1 MGVSSGRGIFG
12 KIAIAFELIGGNGA
26 MPVLVLHGDSFLVAE
41 ALAEVRRGLVPEE
54 LLESN
59 THKLNGNTV
68 TFEEL
73 RAVSSAMPFLAEHR
87 LVVVEGLLGSFEAR
101 GPRRRG
107 GGTARDRLARWEGL
121 AEYAGEVPETTFLV
135 FVDETL
141 RANNPLLR
149 GLGGNA
155 EVRRFAVPRG
165 EELAR
170 WVRNRA
176 KAKGASVSPGALRL
190 LNQYVGP
197 NLRLLDTE
205 LEKLSLL
212 AGEEQIDEGHVRQMV
227 AQVREASIFAAV
239 DAIVQGNPSL
249 ALRLLRKLRND
260 GAALPYIQA
269 MIARQLRLVT
279 VAKELV
285 ETGVPRG
292 EMGVRL
298 ELRADFAVR
307 KTLEQARRFSWSR
320 LRGLYDCL
328 LEMDL
333 AIKQGRQDEDL
344 ALELLVARA
353 AVMRVTSATSL
364 R

>member
-1 MGVSSGRGIFG
+1 MAVI
-12 KIAIAFELIGGNGA
+12 
-26 MPVLVLHGDSFLVAE
+26 VLHGDSFLVAE
-41 ALAEVRRGLVPEE
+41 SLAEIRRGLGPED

-59 THKLNGNTV
+59 THKLNGNSV
-68 TFEEL
+68 SLEEIQ
-73 RAVSSAMPFLAEHR
+73 AVSNAMPFLSDHR

-101 GPRRRG
+101 GPRGRG
-107 GGTARDRLARWEGL
+107 GGTSRNRLARWEGL
-121 AEYAGEVPETTFLV
+121 GEYAGEVPSTTCLIFA
-135 FVDETL
+135 DEML

-149 GLGGNA
+149 GLAGSA
-155 EVRRFAVPRG
+155 EVRRLPVPRG

-170 WVRNRA
+170 WIRNRA
-176 KAKGASVSPGALRL
+176 KAKGASISPAALRL
-190 LNQYVGP
+190 LNQFVGP
-197 NLRLLDTE
+197 NLRLLDSE
-205 LEKLSLL
+205 LEKLSLY
-212 AGEEQIDEGHVRQMV
+212 AGEKQIDEGHVRRMV

-249 ALRLLRKLRND
+249 ALRLLRKLRDD

-292 EMGVRL
+292 EMGARL

-307 KTLEQARRFSWSR
+307 KTLEQSRRFSWPR
-320 LRGLYDCL
+320 LKGLYACL

-353 AVMRVTSATSL
+353 AVL

>member
-1 MGVSSGRGIFG
+1 
-12 KIAIAFELIGGNGA
+12 
-26 MPVLVLHGDSFLVAE
+26 MPVIVLHGDSFLVAE
-41 ALAEVRRGLVPEE
+41 ALANIRRGLGPEDF
-54 LLESN
+54 LESN
-59 THKLNGNTV
+59 THKLNGNSV
-68 TFEEL
+68 TLEEV

-87 LVVVEGLLGSFEAR
+87 LVIVEGLLGSFEAR

-107 GGTARDRLARWEGL
+107 GGTSRNRLARWEGL
-121 AEYAGEVPETTFLV
+121 GEYAGEVPQTTHLIFA
-135 FVDETL
+135 DEAL

-149 GLGGNA
+149 RLTGNA
-155 EVRRFAVPRG
+155 EVRGLQVPRG

-170 WVRNRA
+170 WIRNRA
-176 KAKGASVSPGALRL
+176 KSKDASISPGALRL
-190 LNQYVGP
+190 LTQFVGP
-197 NLRLLDTE
+197 NLRLLDSE
-205 LEKLSLL
+205 LEKLSLY
-212 AGEEQIDEGHVRQMV
+212 AGEKQIGEEHVRSMV

-239 DAIVQGNPSL
+239 DAIVQGNPSV
-249 ALRLLRKLRND
+249 ALRLLQKLRND

-285 ETGVPRG
+285 ERRVPRG
-292 EMGVRL
+292 EMGARL

-307 KTLEQARRFSWSR
+307 KTLEQARRFSWPR
-320 LRGLYDCL
+320 LKGLYACL

-344 ALELLVARA
+344 ALEILVARA
-353 AVMRVTSATSL
+353 AVL

>member
-1 MGVSSGRGIFG
+1 
-12 KIAIAFELIGGNGA
+12 
-26 MPVLVLHGDSFLVAE
+26 MPVIVLHGDSFLVAE
-41 ALAEVRRGLVPEE
+41 ALANIRRGLGPEDF
-54 LLESN
+54 LESN
-59 THKLNGNTV
+59 THKLNGNSV
-68 TFEEL
+68 TLEEV

-107 GGTARDRLARWEGL
+107 GGTSRNRLARWEGL
-121 AEYAGEVPETTFLV
+121 GEYAGEVPPTTHLIFS
-135 FVDETL
+135 DEAL

-149 GLGGNA
+149 RLSGNA
-155 EVRRFAVPRG
+155 EVRSLQVPRG

-170 WVRNRA
+170 WIRNRA
-176 KAKGASVSPGALRL
+176 KSKDASISPGALRL
-190 LNQYVGP
+190 LTQFVGP
-197 NLRLLDTE
+197 NLRLLDSE
-205 LEKLSLL
+205 LEKLSLY
-212 AGEEQIDEGHVRQMV
+212 AGEEQIGEEHVRSMV

-239 DAIVQGNPSL
+239 DAIVQGNPSV
-249 ALRLLRKLRND
+249 ALRLLQKLRND

-285 ETGVPRG
+285 ERRVPRG
-292 EMGVRL
+292 EMGARL

-307 KTLEQARRFSWSR
+307 KTLDQARRFSWPR
-320 LRGLYDCL
+320 LKGLYACL

-353 AVMRVTSATSL
+353 AVL

>member
-1 MGVSSGRGIFG
+1 MT
-12 KIAIAFELIGGNGA
+12 
-26 MPVLVLHGDSFLVAE
+26 E
-41 ALAEVRRGLVPEE
+41 ALVEVRRTLGPEE
-54 LLESN
+54 LLETN

-68 TFEEL
+68 KFEEL
-73 RAVSSAMPFLAEHR
+73 QAVSSAMPFLAEHR
-87 LVVVEGLLGSFEAR
+87 LVIVEGLLGSFEAG

-107 GGTARDRLARWEGL
+107 GGTSRNRLAQWEGL
-121 AEYAGEVPETTFLV
+121 GEYAGELPSTTCLI
-135 FVDETL
+135 FVDDAL

-149 GLGGNA
+149 RLSANA
-155 EVRRFAVPRG
+155 EVRRLPVPRG

-170 WVRNRA
+170 WIRNRA
-176 KAKGASVSPGALRL
+176 KAKGASVSPGALQM

-205 LEKLSLL
+205 LEKLSLY
-212 AGEEQIDEGHVRQMV
+212 AGGEQIDEGHVRGMV
-227 AQVREASIFAAV
+227 AQVREASIFVAV
-239 DAIVQGNPSL
+239 DAIVQGKPSL
-249 ALRLLRKLRND
+249 ALRLLRQLRND

-285 ETGVPRG
+285 ETGVPRR
-292 EMGVRL
+292 EMGARL

-307 KTLEQARRFSWSR
+307 KTVEQARRFSWAK
-320 LRGLYDCL
+320 LKGLYACL

-353 AVMRVTSATSL
+353 AVL

>member
-1 MGVSSGRGIFG
+1 
-12 KIAIAFELIGGNGA
+12 
-26 MPVLVLHGDSFLVAE
+26 MPILVLHGDSFLVAE
-41 ALAEVRRGLVPEE
+41 ELAQIRQKLGPEH

-59 THKLNGNTV
+59 THKLTGNSV
-68 TFEEL
+68 TLEQL
-73 RAVSSAMPFLAEHR
+73 RAVSSAMPFLAEYR

-101 GPRRRG
+101 GSRRRG
-107 GGTARDRLARWEGL
+107 GGSARNRLARWEGL
-121 AEYAGEVPETTFLV
+121 ADYVAEVPSTTHLV
-135 FVDETL
+135 FVDELL

-149 GLGGNA
+149 ALAPNA
-155 EVRRFAVPRG
+155 EVKRIPVPRG

-170 WVRNRA
+170 WIRNRA
-176 KAKGASVSPGALRL
+176 KTKGASVSPGALRL
-190 LNQYVGP
+190 LNQYVGA

-205 LEKLSLL
+205 LEKLSLY
-212 AGEEQIDEGHVRQMV
+212 AGAEQVDEGHVRRMV

-260 GAALPYIQA
+260 GAALSYIQA

-292 EMGVRL
+292 EMGRRL

-307 KTLEQARRFSWSR
+307 KTLDQARRFSWPR
-320 LRGLYDCL
+320 LKALYACL

-353 AVMRVTSATSL
+353 AVL

>member
-1 MGVSSGRGIFG
+1 
-12 KIAIAFELIGGNGA
+12 
-26 MPVLVLHGDSFLVAE
+26 MPVIVLHGDSFLVAE
-41 ALAEVRRGLVPEE
+41 ALSNIRRRLGPED

-59 THKLNGNTV
+59 THRLSGNSV
-68 TFEEL
+68 SLEEL
-73 RAVSSAMPFLAEHR
+73 KAVSSAMPFLADHR

-107 GGTARDRLARWEGL
+107 AGTRRNQLARWEGL
-121 AEYAGEVPETTFLV
+121 GEYAGEVPSTTHLIFA
-135 FVDETL
+135 DDAL
-141 RANNPLLR
+141 RASNPLLGR
-149 GLGGNA
+149 LKANA
-155 EVRRFAVPRG
+155 EIRRLPVPWG

-170 WVRNRA
+170 WIRNRA
-176 KAKGASVSPGALRL
+176 KSKDASISPGALRL
-190 LNQYVGP
+190 LNQFVGT
-197 NLRLLDTE
+197 NLRLLDSE
-205 LEKLSLL
+205 LEKLSLY
-212 AGEEQIDEGHVRQMV
+212 AGEEQIDEGHVRRMV

-279 VAKELV
+279 LAKELV

-292 EMGVRL
+292 EMGGRL

-307 KTLEQARRFSWSR
+307 KTLEQARRFSWPR
-320 LRGLYDCL
+320 LKALYASL

-344 ALELLVARA
+344 ALELLVAQA
-353 AVMRVTSATSL
+353 AVL

>member
-1 MGVSSGRGIFG
+1 M
-12 KIAIAFELIGGNGA
+12 
-26 MPVLVLHGDSFLVAE
+26 
-41 ALAEVRRGLVPEE
+41 
-54 LLESN
+54 LESN
-59 THKLNGNTV
+59 THKLNGNSV
-68 TFEEL
+68 TL
-73 RAVSSAMPFLAEHR
+73 ADLQAVCNAMPFLAEYR

-107 GGTARDRLARWEGL
+107 GGPSRNRLAQWEGL
-121 AEYAGEVPETTFLV
+121 AGYTAEVPSTTELV

-141 RANNPLLR
+141 RSSNPLLR
-149 GLGGNA
+149 GLSANA
-155 EVRRFAVPRG
+155 EVRRFPVPRG

-170 WVRNRA
+170 WIRNRA
-176 KAKGASVSPGALRL
+176 KAKKASISPGALRL

-197 NLRLLDTE
+197 NLRLLDSE
-205 LEKLSLL
+205 LEKLSLY
-212 AGEEQIDEGHVRQMV
+212 AGEEQIDEGHVRGMV

-239 DAIVQGNPSL
+239 DAIVQGNPSV

-260 GAALPYIQA
+260 GAALPYVQA

-285 ETGVPRG
+285 ETGVPRA
-292 EMGVRL
+292 EMGARL

-307 KTLEQARRFSWSR
+307 KTLEQARRFSWPR
-320 LRGLYDCL
+320 LKGLYECL

-353 AVMRVTSATSL
+353 AVL

>member
-1 MGVSSGRGIFG
+1 
-12 KIAIAFELIGGNGA
+12 

-41 ALAEVRRGLVPEE
+41 ALAEVRRGLGPEE

-59 THKLNGNTV
+59 THLLSGNSV
-68 TFEEL
+68 RLEEL
-73 RAVSSAMPFLAEHR
+73 RAVSSAMPFLADHR

-101 GPRRRG
+101 GGSRRRG
-107 GGTARDRLARWEGL
+107 GGSSRNRLAQWEGL
-121 AEYAGEVPETTFLV
+121 GEYAGEVPSTTHLV
-135 FVDETL
+135 FVDEML

-149 GLGGNA
+149 GLGGNT
-155 EVRRFAVPRG
+155 EVRRLPVPRG

-170 WVRNRA
+170 WIRNRA
-176 KAKGASVSPGALRL
+176 KAKGASISPGALRM

-205 LEKLSLL
+205 LEKLSLY
-212 AGEEQIDEGHVRQMV
+212 AGGEQIDEGHVRRMV

-239 DAIVQGNPSL
+239 DAIVQGNSSL
-249 ALRLLRKLRND
+249 ALRLLGKLRND

-292 EMGVRL
+292 EMGRRL

-307 KTLEQARRFSWSR
+307 KTLEQARRFSWPR
-320 LRGLYDCL
+320 LRGLYACL

-333 AIKQGRQDEDL
+333 AVKQGRQDEDL

-353 AVMRVTSATSL
+353 AVL

>member
-1 MGVSSGRGIFG
+1 MWEVWVRILATFGRRF
-12 KIAIAFELIGGNGA
+12 AV
-26 MPVLVLHGDSFLVAE
+26 PVIVLHGDSFLVSE
-41 ALAEVRRGLVPEE
+41 ALAEIRRGLGPEDM
-54 LLESN
+54 LESN
-59 THKLNGNTV
+59 THKLNGNSV
-68 TFEEL
+68 SMEEL
-73 RAVSSAMPFLAEHR
+73 RAVSSAMPFLAEYR
-87 LVVVEGLLGSFEAR
+87 LVVVEGLLGSFESR

-107 GGTARDRLARWEGL
+107 GGTARNRLARWEGL
-121 AEYAGEVPETTFLV
+121 GEYAGEVPSTTHLI
-135 FVDETL
+135 FVDEML

-149 GLGGNA
+149 GLTGNA
-155 EVRRFAVPRG
+155 EVRRLAVPRG

-170 WVRNRA
+170 WIRNRA
-176 KAKGASVSPGALRL
+176 KLKGASISPGALRI

-197 NLRLLDTE
+197 NLRLLDSE
-205 LEKLSLL
+205 LEKLSLY
-212 AGEEQIDEGHVRQMV
+212 AGEEQIDEGHVRWMV

-249 ALRLLRKLRND
+249 ALRLLRKLRDD

-269 MIARQLRLVT
+269 MVARQLRLVT

-292 EMGVRL
+292 EMGARL

-307 KTLEQARRFSWSR
+307 KTLEQARRFSWPR
-320 LRGLYDCL
+320 LRALYSCL

-353 AVMRVTSATSL
+353 AVL

>member
-1 MGVSSGRGIFG
+1 MV
-12 KIAIAFELIGGNGA
+12 KIGA
-26 MPVLVLHGDSFLVAE
+26 GFCEWKGDASVPVIVLHGDSFLVAE
-41 ALAEVRRGLVPEE
+41 SLSEIQRGLGPAE

-59 THKLNGNTV
+59 THKLPANSV
-68 TFEEL
+68 TLEEI

-87 LVVVEGLLGSFEAR
+87 LVVVEGLLGSFESR
-101 GPRRRG
+101 GPRGRG
-107 GGTARDRLARWEGL
+107 RGSSRNRLARWDGL
-121 AEYAGEVPETTFLV
+121 GEYAGQVPSTTHLL

-149 GLGGNA
+149 RLADNA
-155 EVRRFAVPRG
+155 EVRRLPVPQR
-165 EELAR
+165 EQLAR
-170 WVRNRA
+170 WIRNRA
-176 KAKGASVSPGALRL
+176 KAKGASISPGALRL
-190 LNQYVGP
+190 LNQYVGA
-197 NLRLLDTE
+197 NLRLLDSE

-212 AGEEQIDEGHVRQMV
+212 AGAEQIDEGHVRQMV

-249 ALRLLRKLRND
+249 SLRLLQKLRND

-285 ETGVPRG
+285 ETGVPRA
-292 EMGVRL
+292 EMGRRL

-320 LRGLYDCL
+320 LRGLYACL

-353 AVMRVTSATSL
+353 AVL

>member
-1 MGVSSGRGIFG
+1 M
-12 KIAIAFELIGGNGA
+12 A
-26 MPVLVLHGDSFLVAE
+26 VLVLHGDSFLVAE
-41 ALAEVRRGLVPEE
+41 ALAEVRQGLGPEH

-59 THKLNGNTV
+59 THKLAGNSV
-68 TFEEL
+68 KLEEL

-87 LVVVEGLLGSFEAR
+87 LVVVEGLLGSFEAG

-107 GGTARDRLARWEGL
+107 GSSRNRLARWEGL
-121 AEYAGEVPETTFLV
+121 GDYAGEVPSTTHLV
-135 FVDETL
+135 FVDDLL

-149 GLGGNA
+149 GLGKNA
-155 EVRRFAVPRG
+155 EVRRFPVPRG

-170 WVRNRA
+170 WIRTRA

-190 LNQYVGP
+190 LNQFVGA
-197 NLRLLDTE
+197 NLRLLDSE
-205 LEKLSLL
+205 LEKLSLY
-212 AGEEQIDEGHVRQMV
+212 AGEEQIDEGHVRRMV

-249 ALRLLRKLRND
+249 ALKLLRKLRDD
-260 GAALPYIQA
+260 GAALPYIQS

-292 EMGVRL
+292 EMGQRL

-307 KTLEQARRFSWSR
+307 KTLDQARRFSWAR
-320 LRGLYDCL
+320 LKALYACL

-344 ALELLVARA
+344 ALELLVTRA
-353 AVMRVTSATSL
+353 AVL

>member
-1 MGVSSGRGIFG
+1 
-12 KIAIAFELIGGNGA
+12 
-26 MPVLVLHGDSFLVAE
+26 MPVLVLHGDSFLVTE
-41 ALAEVRRGLVPEE
+41 GLADIRQELGPEH

-59 THKLNGNTV
+59 THKLTGNSV
-68 TFEEL
+68 TLEQL
-73 RAVSSAMPFLAEHR
+73 RAVSSAMPFLAEYR
-87 LVVVEGLLGSFEAR
+87 LVVVEGLLGSFEA
-101 GPRRRG
+101 GGRRRG
-107 GGTARDRLARWEGL
+107 GGTARSRLARWEGL
-121 AEYAGEVPETTFLV
+121 GDYAGEVPSTTHLV

-149 GLGGNA
+149 ALTANA
-155 EVRRFAVPRG
+155 EVKRIPVPRG

-170 WVRNRA
+170 WIRNRA
-176 KAKGASVSPGALRL
+176 KTKGASVSPGALRL
-190 LNQYVGP
+190 LNQYVGA
-197 NLRLLDTE
+197 NLRLLDSE
-205 LEKLSLL
+205 LEKLSLY
-212 AGEEQIDEGHVRQMV
+212 AGAEQIDEGDVRLMV

-279 VAKELV
+279 VAKELL

-292 EMGVRL
+292 EMGRRL

-307 KTLEQARRFSWSR
+307 KTLEQARRFSWPR
-320 LRGLYDCL
+320 LKALYACL

-353 AVMRVTSATSL
+353 AVL

>member
-1 MGVSSGRGIFG
+1 
-12 KIAIAFELIGGNGA
+12 
-26 MPVLVLHGDSFLVAE
+26 MPVLVLHGDSFLVTE
-41 ALAEVRRGLVPEE
+41 ALAEIRQELGPEH

-59 THKLNGNTV
+59 THKLTGNSV
-68 TFEEL
+68 TLEQL
-73 RAVSSAMPFLAEHR
+73 RAVSSAMPFLADYR
-87 LVVVEGLLGSFEAR
+87 LVVVEGLLGSFEA
-101 GPRRRG
+101 GGRRRG
-107 GGTARDRLARWEGL
+107 GGTARSRLARWEGL
-121 AEYAGEVPETTFLV
+121 GDYAGEVPSTTHLV
-135 FVDETL
+135 FVDELL

-149 GLGGNA
+149 ALA
-155 EVRRFAVPRG
+155 PSAKVKRIPVPRG

-170 WVRNRA
+170 WIRNRA
-176 KAKGASVSPGALRL
+176 KTKGASVSPGALRL
-190 LNQYVGP
+190 LNQYVGA
-197 NLRLLDTE
+197 NLRLLDSE
-205 LEKLSLL
+205 LEKLSLY
-212 AGEEQIDEGHVRQMV
+212 AGAEQIDEGDVRLMV

-292 EMGVRL
+292 EMGRRL
-298 ELRADFAVR
+298 ELRAEFAVR
-307 KTLEQARRFSWSR
+307 KTLEQARRFSWPR
-320 LRGLYDCL
+320 LKALYACL

-353 AVMRVTSATSL
+353 AVL

>member
-1 MGVSSGRGIFG
+1 
-12 KIAIAFELIGGNGA
+12 
-26 MPVLVLHGDSFLVAE
+26 MPVLVLHGDSFLVTE
-41 ALAEVRRGLVPEE
+41 ALAGIRQKLGPDH

-59 THKLNGNTV
+59 THKLTGSSV
-68 TFEEL
+68 TLQEL
-73 RAVSSAMPFLAEHR
+73 RAVSSAMPFLADYR
-87 LVVVEGLLGSFEAR
+87 LVVVEGLLASFEAGGR
-101 GPRRRG
+101 RRRG
-107 GGTARDRLARWEGL
+107 GGTARSRLARWEGL
-121 AEYAGEVPETTFLV
+121 GDYAGEMPSTTYLV

-149 GLGGNA
+149 ALTANA
-155 EVRRFAVPRG
+155 EVQRFPVPRG

-170 WVRNRA
+170 WIRNRA
-176 KAKGASVSPGALRL
+176 KAKGASVSPGALRM
-190 LNQYVGP
+190 LNQYVGA
-197 NLRLLDTE
+197 NLRLLDSE
-205 LEKLSLL
+205 LEKLSLY
-212 AGEEQIDEGHVRQMV
+212 AGGEQIDEGHVRRMV

-292 EMGVRL
+292 EMGRRL
-298 ELRADFAVR
+298 ELRAEFAVR
-307 KTLEQARRFSWSR
+307 KTLEQARRFSWPR
-320 LRGLYDCL
+320 VKGLYACL

-353 AVMRVTSATSL
+353 AVL